1 MIYGIHHEM
10 ACQRE
15 IRSTHEEPV
24 MKLLHI
30 FKSEPDAV
38 SKTLVEILSEGNQ
51 VNEFRLYEGQS
62 DYERLI
68 DLIFE
73 HEKVISWW

>member
-1 MIYGIHHEM
+1 M
-10 ACQRE
+10 ACHRE
-15 IRSTHEEPV
+15 IRSTHEESV

-30 FKSEPDAV
+30 YKSEPDAI
-38 SKTLVEILSEGNQ
+38 SKTLGDILSEGNQ
-51 VNEFRLYEGQS
+51 VTEFRLYEGQP

-73 HEKVISWW
+73 HDKVISWW

>member
-1 MIYGIHHEM
+1 
-10 ACQRE
+10 
-15 IRSTHEEPV
+15 

-30 FKSEPDAV
+30 YKSEPDTV
-38 SKTLVEILSEGNQ
+38 SKALVEILSEGNQ
-51 VNEFRLYEGQS
+51 VSEFRLYEGQP
-62 DYERLI
+62 DYERLL

>member
-1 MIYGIHHEM
+1 
-10 ACQRE
+10 
-15 IRSTHEEPV
+15 

-30 FKSEPDAV
+30 YKSEPDAV
-38 SKTLVEILSEGNQ
+38 SKTLADALTEGNQ
-51 VNEFRLYEGQS
+51 VTEFRLYEGQP
-62 DYERLI
+62 DYEHLI

>member
-1 MIYGIHHEM
+1 
-10 ACQRE
+10 
-15 IRSTHEEPV
+15 
-24 MKLLHI
+24 MKILHI
-30 FKSEPDAV
+30 LKTEPEPNTKVLMD
-38 SKTLVEILSEGNQ
+38 ILSEGQ
-51 VNEFRLYEGQS
+51 EATTFALFGGQT

>member
-1 MIYGIHHEM
+1 
-10 ACQRE
+10 
-15 IRSTHEEPV
+15 

-30 FKSEPDAV
+30 YKSEPDTV
-38 SKTLVEILSEGNQ
+38 SKTLVDILSEGNQ
-51 VNEFRLYEGQS
+51 VTEFRLFEGQS

>member
-1 MIYGIHHEM
+1 M
-10 ACQRE
+10 
-15 IRSTHEEPV
+15 

-30 FKSEPDAV
+30 YRSEPDTV
-38 SKTLVEILSEGNQ
+38 SKQLVDILSDGNQ
-51 VNEFRLYEGQS
+51 VTEFRLYQDQP
-62 DYERLI
+62 DYEGLI